1 MENKREDKLL
11 GKILFK
17 HYKLRK
23 KIGEGSFG
31 KIYIAININT
41 KEEFAVKLEKR
52 DSESESSRSLLET
65 EAYILSH
72 LKAFGLPDIKIYGCN
87 SDYNILIMELLGQS
101 LENLFQSQNKS
112 FSIKTACMLGIQMI
126 DRIEYIHSRKI
137 IHRDIKPDNFVM
149 GRGLKSHIVY
159 VLDFGLSK
167 KYWSSSH
174 KCHIPFIDGKKLTG
188 TARYASINALS
199 GYEQSRRDDLESIG
213 YIIMYFIRGSLPW
226 QGLKINKKDD
236 RYKKICEKKKSTS
249 AKDLCSGFPSEF
261 EKFVSYTRNLEFT
274 EVPDYNYLRNLLKS
288 IIKKSGGT
296 IDFFYDWCTQ
306 KPNIKSD
313 DIIFTNN
320 YKIKYNGPNEWLN
333 NFVPYTKDL
342 GQDNNNENKYINK
355 ENETTR
361 ETNNSNSI
369 NHNYTHHKMESNNLS
384 TKCVDSQSK
393 KNMPFSSLK
402 K

>member
-31 KIYIAININT
+31 KIYIAFNINS
-41 KEEFAVKLEKR
+41 KEELAVKLEKR
-52 DSESESSRSLLET
+52 DSESSRSLLET

-174 KCHIPFIDGKKLTG
+174 QCHIPFVDGKKLTG

-249 AKDLCSGFPSEF
+249 AKDLCSGFPTEF
-261 EKFVSYTRNLEFT
+261 EKFVAYTRNLEFT
-274 EVPDYNYLRNLLKS
+274 EVPDYNYLRNLLKNV
-288 IIKKSGGT
+288 IKKAGST

-306 KPNIKSD
+306 KPNIKTD

-342 GQDNNNENKYINK
+342 DQDNNNNNENKYINK
-355 ENETTR
+355 ENDPTR
-361 ETNNSNSI
+361 EIVNSNSI

-384 TKCVDSQSK
+384 TKCVDSQST
-393 KNMPFSSLK
+393 KNIPFSSLK